1 MRILR
6 FGISYVFVNI
16 FALLVF
22 ALLAQNARPEHLT
35 YFGFSVA
42 LNFAWVLLG
51 SATFGFVLSLL
62 LLLPGRIALT
72 FHAWGLD
79 HDASLL
85 EQQVVQLRT
94 QREDL
99 LDRHEALLEGQ
110 ERTLRRYHQLLA
122 EHREVVAE
130 RDRARAELGRMSL
143 ALPER
148 EEVSQSSPTTYAEK
162 STSAP
167 RQVEESS
174 LSRRLLPSAVS

>member
-6 FGISYVFVNI
+6 FGISYVLLNI

-35 YFGFSVA
+35 YFGITFSV
-42 LNFAWVLLG
+42 NFAWILLG
-51 SATFGFVLSLL
+51 SATFGMLLSLL

-79 HDASLL
+79 QEAEQL
-85 EQQVVQLRT
+85 ERQVAQLRS

-110 ERTLRRYHQLLA
+110 ERALRRYYQLLA

-130 RDRARAELGRMSL
+130 RDRARAQLGPMS
-143 ALPER
+143 APLPER
-148 EEVSQSSPTTYAEK
+148 VEERESTPTAWEEKISSSP
-162 STSAP
+162 S
-167 RQVEESS
+167 QVERAWQ
-174 LSRRLLPSAVS
+174 SRRLLPSAVS